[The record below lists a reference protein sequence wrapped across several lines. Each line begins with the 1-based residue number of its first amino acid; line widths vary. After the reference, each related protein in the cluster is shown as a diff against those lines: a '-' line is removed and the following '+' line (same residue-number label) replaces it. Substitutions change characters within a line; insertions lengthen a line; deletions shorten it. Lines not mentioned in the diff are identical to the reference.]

1 MPQNPA
7 NRKVANLSEMRL
19 PARSLD
25 TSSIDVADQIEVW
38 QGYNAP
44 LVEFRPI
51 DDGRPGLDAAV
62 RIWQTRSLLLIDL
75 KCQRPDSQRYLVNFK
90 PSKEEYLIL
99 RYGRAGAMMG
109 RIGDDPM
116 DFHPGDVHLF
126 DIRHPFQALSSGV
139 DQISLYLTYNEI
151 GYDPSRDPPHM
162 VFRAGSPTNALIR
175 STLEVIHGQLP
186 DTTAADAAVMTTGLC
201 GMLKGIIASGRVD
214 EGSRASFEKLRTEA
228 IRRFILENLTD
239 KDLNAENLSRQF
251 GASRATIY
259 RAFEDCGGIAR
270 FISDHRLDRAK
281 WDLINGGARRGLVRT
296 VAERYGFNDTGNFN
310 RAFRR
315 RFDMTPTELV
325 GDYAAEEPVPADLA
339 EPQVHAATD
348 TLRLSSLLK
357 S

>member
-1 MPQNPA
+1 MPPDPTS
-7 NRKVANLSEMRL
+7 RKGANLSEMRL

-25 TSSIDVADQIEVW
+25 TRGIDVKDQIRVW
-38 QGYNAP
+38 QNYNAP

-62 RIWQTRSLLLIDL
+62 RIWQTQSLLLIDL
-75 KCQRPDSQRYLVNFK
+75 QCRRPDEQRYLVNFK

-99 RYGRAGAMMG
+99 RFGRAGTMMG

-139 DQISLYLTYNEI
+139 DQVSLYLTYDEI

-201 GMLKGIIASGRVD
+201 GMLKGILASGRVD
-214 EGSRASFEKLRTEA
+214 EGSRASFEKLRTDA

-239 KDLNAENLSRQF
+239 TDLNAESLSRQF

-270 FISDHRLDRAK
+270 FISDNRLDRAK
-281 WDLINGGARRGLVRT
+281 WDLINGGARRGLVRA

-325 GDYAAEEPVPADLA
+325 GGYAAEDAAPAETSAPISEA
-339 EPQVHAATD
+339 EAD

-357 S
+357 T